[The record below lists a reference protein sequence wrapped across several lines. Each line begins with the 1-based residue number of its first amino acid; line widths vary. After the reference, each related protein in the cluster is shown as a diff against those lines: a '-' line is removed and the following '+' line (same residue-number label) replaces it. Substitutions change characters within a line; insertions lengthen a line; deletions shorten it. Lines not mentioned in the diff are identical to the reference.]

1 MLSHLKTSVDMLS
14 QLEKLSLNIKSAK
27 TSSVRMQP
35 KERFS
40 KINRHEKTC
49 PTQTLPHPVCWD
61 SEITRHRTGSYYK

>member
-40 KINRHEKTC
+40 KINRHEKN
-49 PTQTLPHPVCWD
+49 V
-61 SEITRHRTGSYYK
+61 SYPNFTSPSLLG